1 MTGVRKLHSGELIEL
16 RPGHARVTP
25 DAGVTVHASETAGL
39 GNVIPF
45 QRPRAA
51 ESHAPDVTLPTG
63 AARLPAPRR
72 AGERARL
79 ALFAVLSLAVHAG
92 LFMYF
97 WREPEPL
104 ASIGVEVISAEIM
117 LGANE
122 NMGAGKDAGEDQK
135 TIARHDSTDP
145 QQVEPQ
151 REATQRATE
160 QPQTVQVGP
169 QETAPERETALE
181 RQADEPMPADN
192 AAAPR
197 EQRQPAQSKPAVAM
211 VASPDP
217 EMATAAPRVTP
228 PDAMDVSLL
237 PQPEEKPVE
246 TSEPKPAE
254 PTPTEAKP
262 VEEKKPEPKP
272 VQAAPKPVKNAE
284 KAKERRRIDAP
295 TREKAMREAKAPQSD
310 PTVAGSGRGA
320 GHSSRDSNYQ
330 GLVSAHLRRHKQYP
344 ADARARGDRGRA
356 AVTFSLNGN
365 GGVTSVR
372 LARASGV
379 ASIDQEV
386 QAMVRRASP
395 FPAPPDGRP
404 VSFTVPVSFDL
415 Q

>member
-1 MTGVRKLHSGELIEL
+1 
-16 RPGHARVTP
+16 
-25 DAGVTVHASETAGL
+25 
-39 GNVIPF
+39 
-45 QRPRAA
+45 
-51 ESHAPDVTLPTG
+51 
-63 AARLPAPRR
+63 
-72 AGERARL
+72 
-79 ALFAVLSLAVHAG
+79 
-92 LFMYF
+92 
-97 WREPEPL
+97 
-104 ASIGVEVISAEIM
+104 VISAEIM

-122 NMGAGKDAGEDQK
+122 SMGAGKDAGEDQK
-135 TIARHDSTDP
+135 TNLKYDSTDP

-151 REATQRATE
+151 HALTPRATE

-169 QETAPERETALE
+169 QETAPEREPALE
-181 RQADEPMPADN
+181 RQADEPTPADN

-197 EQRQPAQSKPAVAM
+197 EQRQPAESKPAIAM
-211 VASPDP
+211 VTSPDP
-217 EMATAAPRVTP
+217 AMATAAPREIP
-228 PDAMDVSLL
+228 PDTMDVSLL
-237 PQPEEKPVE
+237 PQPEEKPVA
-246 TSEPKPAE
+246 TAEPKPAE

-262 VEEKKPEPKP
+262 VEQKPVEETKPEPKP

-356 AVTFSLNGN
+356 AVTFSLSGS

-372 LARASGV
+372 LARASGI